1 MEEKSGI
8 ALVFSRYRYFWLAF
22 GVVLLDQLVKL
33 AVKFTMRPYEE
44 VKLLGDFFRVNFIE
58 NKGAAFGLTIADIF
72 QKIGVSLTEDRAKMA
87 LTMFS
92 VIAII
97 VIVYL
102 LQRSQQAKTRLPVF
116 LALILGGAIGNII
129 DRIFYGV
136 WFAGINDYEGGLF
149 HGRVV
154 DMFYIDAYHGEVF
167 GMQVD
172 LLPVFNIADGA
183 IATGIIAIIIF
194 QRRLFR
200 QYQAED
206 DPNATKPETEENQV
220 AENGPELS
228 E

>member
-1 MEEKSGI
+1 MGEQSGI
-8 ALVFSRYRYFWLAF
+8 AQLFSHYRYFWLAF
-22 GVVLLDQLVKL
+22 SIVIIDQLVKL
-33 AVKFTMRPYEE
+33 VVKFSMRPYEE
-44 VKLLGDFFRVNFIE
+44 LRVFGEYFRINFIE

-72 QKIGVSLTEDRAKMA
+72 QKIGISLTEDSAKMA

-92 VIAII
+92 VIAIV

-102 LQRSQQAKTRLPVF
+102 LGQSRGSKSRLPIF
-116 LALILGGAIGNII
+116 LAFILGGAIGNII

-154 DMFYIDAYHGEVF
+154 DLFYIDVYHGNLF

-172 LLPVFNIADGA
+172 LLPVFNVADLA
-183 IATGIIAIIIF
+183 IAFGIVAIILF

-200 QYQAED
+200 QIQNDENEAQDSKNNSE
-206 DPNATKPETEENQV
+206 NALLQKDGE
-220 AENGPELS
+220 S

>member
-1 MEEKSGI
+1 MGEKTGV
-8 ALVFSRYRYFWLAF
+8 AHVFSNYRYFWLAF
-22 GVVLLDQLVKL
+22 GIVLVDQLVKL
-33 AVKFTMRPYEE
+33 IVKFTMRPYEE
-44 VKLLGDFFRVNFIE
+44 IKVIGDFLRINFIE

-72 QKIGVSLTEDRAKMA
+72 QKIGISLTEDNAKMA

-92 VIAII
+92 VLAII

-102 LQRSQQAKTRLPVF
+102 LQQARQSKSQLPIF

-154 DMFYIDAYHGEVF
+154 DWVYIDAYHGEIF

-172 LLPVFNIADGA
+172 LLPVFNVADGA
-183 IATGIIAIIIF
+183 IAIGIIAIIVF
-194 QRRLFR
+194 QRRLFK
-200 QYQAED
+200 QLQATDSETVA
-206 DPNATKPETEENQV
+206 AT
-220 AENGPELS
+220 ELS
-228 E
+228 AKQATEKGTELRE